1 MADPVTISDI
11 YPQFVQQALAW
22 QQQNHSTLLTWADEQ
37 SPSPCQLGAIEHNQ
51 VQWQPVL
58 QQPQADFSN
67 VEHALE
73 LSLHDDI
80 KQFYQLYY
88 GAGLAA
94 QHQRG
99 KLMLLMVWNSD
110 DVKRLQENIIG
121 HIIMKRRLKQRET
134 VFFATT
140 EDDDIMLSVL
150 NSSGEVYLEHVGQE
164 VSEKL
169 ADNLAQFMAQLVPC
183 SADGL

>member
-11 YPQFVQQALAW
+11 YPQFIQQVLTW
-22 QQQNHSTLLTWADEQ
+22 QQQNQNSWRTWADDN
-37 SPSPCQLGAIEHNQ
+37 SPSPCQLGDIKNNE
-51 VQWQPVL
+51 VQWQPVP

-73 LSLHDDI
+73 LTLHNDI

-140 EDDDIMLSVL
+140 EDDDILLSVL
-150 NSSGEVYLEHVGQE
+150 NSTGEVYLEHVGQE
-164 VSEKL
+164 VKEKL
-169 ADNLAQFMAQLVPC
+169 ADNLAQFMAQLSPC

>member
-1 MADPVTISDI
+1 MTLVNNYTAVI
-11 YPQFVQQALAW
+11 QQTVNW
-22 QQQNHSTLLTWADEQ
+22 FEQQQLTLTTWADAA
-37 SPSPCQLGAIEHNQ
+37 SPSPCQQGDIVDNS
-51 VQWQPVL
+51 VIWQPVL
-58 QQPQADFSN
+58 QQPAADFSN

-73 LSLHDDI
+73 LTLHDDI
-80 KQFYQLYY
+80 KQFYQLYF
-88 GAGLAA
+88 GAGVPA
-94 QHQRG
+94 QHARG

-150 NSSGEVYLEHVGQE
+150 NSTGEVFLERVGQE

-169 ADNLAQFMAQLVPC
+169 ADDLASFMALLTPC
-183 SADGL
+183 SYDGL

>member
-1 MADPVTISDI
+1 MADPVTLSDI
-11 YPQFVQQALAW
+11 YPQFIQQLLLW
-22 QQQNHSTLLTWADEQ
+22 QQQNQQMLRTWADQ
-37 SPSPCQLGAIEHNQ
+37 NSPSPCQLGDIEQNE

-73 LSLHDDI
+73 LRLHSDI

-94 QHQRG
+94 QHTRG

-169 ADNLAQFMAQLVPC
+169 ADSLAQFMDQLSPC
-183 SADGL
+183 SAEGL